1 MKHRALQIGRWVI
14 DFFFAIDSFDEE
26 VVFSALYDAHASYSM
41 MHMVDKLMRSGKKNA
56 GFTFT
61 NAKIKRGIVLIGP
74 TTNSKEFLNT
84 LVHEIHHVAVAI
96 AAELGVDLE
105 GEVPAYISG
114 DSTLALAD
122 LVCRLGCPHCKD
134 EEQID

>member
-14 DFFFAIDSFDEE
+14 DFFFAVDSFDEE

-41 MHMVDKLMRSGKKNA
+41 MHMVDKLMKSGKKNT
-56 GFTFT
+56 GFTYT
-61 NAKIKRGIVLIGP
+61 NAKIKQGVVLIGP
-74 TTNSKEFLNT
+74 TTDSKEFLST

-114 DSTLALAD
+114 DSALDLAD
-122 LVCRLGCPHCKD
+122 LICKLGCPRCRNA
-134 EEQID
+134 E